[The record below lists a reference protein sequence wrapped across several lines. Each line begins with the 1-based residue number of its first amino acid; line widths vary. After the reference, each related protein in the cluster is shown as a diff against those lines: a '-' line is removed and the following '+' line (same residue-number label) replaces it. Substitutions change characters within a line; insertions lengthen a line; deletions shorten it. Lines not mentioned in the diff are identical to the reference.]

1 MKPAET
7 LSVAKWQQE
16 LQAAAQ
22 PGKTA
27 ILSSFFKTGKG
38 EYGEGDTF
46 IGVTVPA
53 NRAVSRRYAWLSLDE
68 ISEMIDSEV
77 HEFRLG
83 GMLALVERYRKART
97 DADRNAVVDFY
108 LANGHKAN
116 NWDLVDLSSPYILGA
131 EIAAGRRT
139 GQIDRLI
146 ASGNLWRQ
154 RIAMVSMLNPSG
166 YNIVLA
172 AYRTGVIQSHICGI
186 YAENGS
192 VFYKPSN
199 LSAAAQGFCG
209 YAPPVQAC
217 AAEFSA
223 LNQHNIR
230 TLCGGFG
237 GGFIAA
243 GSGAYD
249 NYVCFCHPALFLSSF
264 HVTVGLSAA
273 AVSSGRLT
281 GVVCGA
287 VFTTSGFSA
296 ASRAMSRMAFM
307 KQSRVSL
314 LSVSV
319 GSIISDS

>member
-154 RIAMVSMLNPSG
+154 RIAMVSMLNPVMKHGDTAMATATASKL
-166 YNIVLA
+166 I
-172 AYRTGVIQSHICGI
+172 T
-186 YAENGS
+186 
-192 VFYKPSN
+192 
-199 LSAAAQGFCG
+199 
-209 YAPPVQAC
+209 
-217 AAEFSA
+217 
-223 LNQHNIR
+223 
-230 TLCGGFG
+230 
-237 GGFIAA
+237 
-243 GSGAYD
+243 
-249 NYVCFCHPALFLSSF
+249 HPHDLM
-264 HVTVGLSAA
+264 
-273 AVSSGRLT
+273 R
-281 GVVCGA
+281 
-287 VFTTSGFSA
+287 
-296 ASRAMSRMAFM
+296 RP
-307 KQSRVSL
+307 
-314 LSVSV
+314 
-319 GSIISDS
+319 

>member
-53 NRAVSRRYAWLSLDE
+53 NRAVSRRYAWLSLAE

-154 RIAMVSMLNPSG
+154 RIAMVSMLNPVMKHGDTAMATATASKLITHPHDLMRKAVG
-166 YNIVLA
+166 WVLREVGKKDIDA
-172 AYRTGVIQSHICGI
+172 LLRFLSTHIASI
-186 YAENGS
+186 SATTLSYATE
-192 VFYKPSN
+192 KLPKEER
-199 LSAAAQGFCG
+199 L
-209 YAPPVQAC
+209 
-217 AAEFSA
+217 
-223 LNQHNIR
+223 HWR
-230 TLCGGFG
+230 TL
-237 GGFIAA
+237 
-243 GSGAYD
+243 
-249 NYVCFCHPALFLSSF
+249 
-264 HVTVGLSAA
+264 
-273 AVSSGRLT
+273 RR
-281 GVVCGA
+281 
-287 VFTTSGFSA
+287 TS
-296 ASRAMSRMAFM
+296 
-307 KQSRVSL
+307 QSPSTL
-314 LSVSV
+314 ATPQ
-319 GSIISDS
+319 